1 MNCPATHIQSNRK
14 DDHFSKLLVG
24 LEQSIESP
32 AFSSENGTFTF
43 AEMTLL
49 TFPFPATKVVATY
62 RPQLILAKWGR
73 WESQLYQ
80 GTVDPLVR
88 LFSGKSA
95 VQYTTSERLSGT
107 IRRVKIKSDIYYA
120 SIEMSEE

>member
-62 RPQLILAKWGR
+62 RPQLILAKMGKVG
-73 WESQLYQ
+73 EPAISGDCGSSGAVVSQGSQLFSI
-80 GTVDPLVR
+80 PR
-88 LFSGKSA
+88 LK
-95 VQYTTSERLSGT
+95 
-107 IRRVKIKSDIYYA
+107 D
-120 SIEMSEE
+120 